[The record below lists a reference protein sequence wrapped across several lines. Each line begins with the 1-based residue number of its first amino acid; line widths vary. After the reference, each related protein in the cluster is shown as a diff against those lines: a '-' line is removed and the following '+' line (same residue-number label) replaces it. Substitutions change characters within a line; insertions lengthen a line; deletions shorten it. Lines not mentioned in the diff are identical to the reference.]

1 MLAAFHMALSSV
13 IFLQQLTNTNLVG
26 TKYKYTFSLKNKN
39 QNYTQ

>member
-26 TKYKYTFSLKNKN
+26 TKYKYTLKNKN
-39 QNYTQ
+39 QNHTQ

>member
-13 IFLQQLTNTNLVG
+13 IFLQLTNTNLVG

-39 QNYTQ
+39 QNHTQ